1 MRGTDAG
8 ISSVCQCPQLRQ
20 SMLVRRGAAL
30 RDGGDGSDT
39 AVASLLSLTI
49 ISYVVALLVP
59 IGGHT

>member
-1 MRGTDAG
+1 M
-8 ISSVCQCPQLRQ
+8 CQCPQLRQ